1 MERQMGIIKDS
12 IMALPEVN
20 VNPTNK
26 KNFHCDKHGEF
37 EGFVMMVAGR
47 EIPSVCPE
55 CLEEER
61 VAELDE
67 FKKGQKQRERV
78 DIFNQSCVPKR
89 FQECGFGQYEP
100 TCKDAEV
107 VVKRL
112 KNYVINFE
120 KAKEKGAS
128 FLFLGNTGTG
138 KTTLAAAVLN
148 NVMNK
153 GFTGVYVSTLNY
165 LSKVKRSWVAG
176 ATVSE
181 DELIESF
188 VKFDLLVLDEL
199 GKGSCSPKEKGI
211 IFRLLDRRYE
221 EQKPTIGISIC
232 NEKVLNERIDPDASR
247 RLKANGG
254 VLNFNWATY
263 TNSNSF

>member
-1 MERQMGIIKDS
+1 MGIIKDS

-20 VNPTNK
+20 LNLTEK
-26 KNFHCDKHGEF
+26 KSFRCGKHGEF
-37 EGFVMMVAGR
+37 EGFVMMVAGK
-47 EIPSVCPE
+47 EVPSVCPH
-55 CLEEER
+55 CLDEER
-61 VAELDE
+61 VLELGK
-67 FKKGQKQRERV
+67 FKKEQQQRERV

-89 FQECGFGQYEP
+89 FQACSFGQYEP

-107 VVKRL
+107 IVKRL
-112 KNYVINFE
+112 KNYVLNFD
-120 KAKEKGAS
+120 KAKERGAS

-153 GFTGVYVSTLNY
+153 GFTGVYVSSLNY

-232 NEKVLNERIDPDASR
+232 NEKELNKRIDPDAGR

-254 VLNFNWATY
+254 VLEFNWSTFKGNC
-263 TNSNSF
+263 TF